1 MQTMNIEQIALLYLS
16 RGWSVIPIKPRT
28 KRPLM
33 QWEPFQHRLPR
44 EEEVREWFSR
54 WPNGGVG
61 IVTGA
66 VSGLAVID
74 VDVGHGGN
82 ETLAELE
89 RRNGSLPLTVEAVT
103 GGGGRHIYFL
113 HPGIAMP
120 SRVGWAPG
128 IDMRAD
134 GGLVVAPPSLHPS
147 GRRYEW
153 EVSHHPDRVGLA
165 PMPPW
170 LLQELAAE
178 ATQRGHPARYWRE
191 LIRRGVREGER
202 NSTIASLTGHLL
214 WRDVDQLAI
223 LELLLCW
230 NRVRCQPPLPDAEV
244 VATVESV
251 TRTHRRHAP
260 QI

>member
-1 MQTMNIEQIALLYLS
+1 
-16 RGWSVIPIKPRT
+16 
-28 KRPLM
+28 
-33 QWEPFQHRLPR
+33 
-44 EEEVREWFSR
+44 
-54 WPNGGVG
+54 
-61 IVTGA
+61 
-66 VSGLAVID
+66 
-74 VDVGHGGN
+74 
-82 ETLAELE
+82 
-89 RRNGSLPLTVEAVT
+89 
-103 GGGGRHIYFL
+103 
-113 HPGIAMP
+113 
-120 SRVGWAPG
+120 
-128 IDMRAD
+128 
-134 GGLVVAPPSLHPS
+134 
-147 GRRYEW
+147 
-153 EVSHHPDRVGLA
+153 
-165 PMPPW
+165 MPPW
-170 LLQELAAE
+170 LRQELAAE